1 MKLGPLPDAQWI
13 RAFIASL
20 RALDPG
26 FMTFR
31 LARCTRTVL
40 LVVPV

>member
-1 MKLGPLPDAQWI
+1 MKLGLLPDAV
-13 RAFIASL
+13 
-20 RALDPG
+20 DPG

-31 LARCTRTVL
+31 LVRRTRTVL